1 MEMLEKSDGTND
13 VKSGT
18 EIKIDYFSGTFEFRN
33 LSDDDEL
40 KDVEGTVKAVAHL
53 LNVPKEE
60 IFEAE
65 YGKGNYRYLFQMGD
79 GIELRICGPM
89 NKLGHRTCSLQMKGS
104 GCRYF
109 ERNNPNKDW
118 EELLI
123 SFSTFFEMN
132 ATRIDIAIDDYDGD
146 VIPFSWLWQKI
157 EIRSYTSTFNSPP
170 TFIKNERDGSSITF
184 GSRKSTQMLVIY
196 EKDKEQRSK
205 GYEHNQ
211 PYWTRIEMRFQH
223 EKADL
228 VYDDVI
234 YAFMGEIRFPEEKKI
249 PKGEES
255 FKQLSSAILYRML
268 DIKEDSDYDD
278 RNKSKV
284 PTDANWLKFLG
295 YVEKAKFAPLT
306 KTEPKW
312 LRHELYIKENI
323 PTYLLVKYLLANKNP
338 QQFGKDMLKLLC
350 ASLEDF
356 VDKKN
361 KLKKTNIFL
370 KELNINFLDDNAICD
385 IEADLENYLL
395 DEELPF

>member
-1 MEMLEKSDGTND
+1 
-13 VKSGT
+13 
-18 EIKIDYFSGTFEFRN
+18 
-33 LSDDDEL
+33 
-40 KDVEGTVKAVAHL
+40 
-53 LNVPKEE
+53 
-60 IFEAE
+60 
-65 YGKGNYRYLFQMGD
+65 
-79 GIELRICGPM
+79 
-89 NKLGHRTCSLQMKGS
+89 
-104 GCRYF
+104 
-109 ERNNPNKDW
+109 
-118 EELLI
+118 
-123 SFSTFFEMN
+123 MN

-146 VIPFSWLWQKI
+146 VIPFGWLWQKI
-157 EIRSYTSTFNSPP
+157 ENRSYTSTFNSPP

-228 VYDDVI
+228 VYDDVM
-234 YAFMGEIRFPEEKKI
+234 YAFMGEIRFPEKKKI
-249 PKGEES
+249 PKGEEG
-255 FKQLSSAILYRML
+255 FKLLSSAILYRML

-295 YVEKAKFAPLT
+295 FIEKAKFAPLT
-306 KTEPKW
+306 KAEPKW

-338 QQFGKDMLKLLC
+338 QQFGKEMLKLLYY
-350 ASLEDF
+350 SLEDF

-361 KLKKTNIFL
+361 KLKKTNTFL
-370 KELNINFLDDNAICD
+370 KELDINLLDDNTLYD
-385 IEADLENYLL
+385 IEDDLENYLL

>member
-1 MEMLEKSDGTND
+1 MKLLEKSDGTND

-18 EIKIDYFSGTFEFRN
+18 EIKIDYFTGTFEFRN
-33 LSDDDEL
+33 YDEEQEL
-40 KDVEGTVKAVAHL
+40 KDVEDTVNLVAEL

-65 YGKGNYRYLFQMGD
+65 YGKGNYRYLFNMGD
-79 GIELRICGPM
+79 GIELRICGPI
-89 NKLGHRTCSLQMKGS
+89 NKMGHRTCSLQMKGS

-118 EELLI
+118 KDLLI
-123 SFSTFFEMN
+123 SFSVYFEMN

-157 EIRSYTSTFNSPP
+157 ENRSYTSTFNSPP
-170 TFIKNERDGSSITF
+170 TFTRNERDGSSITF
-184 GSRKSTQMLVIY
+184 GSRKSTQMIVIY

-205 GYEHNQ
+205 GFEHNQ

-228 VYDDVI
+228 VYDDVMF
-234 YAFMGEIRFPEEKKI
+234 AFMGKVRFPEEKKI
-249 PKGEES
+249 PEGEEG
-255 FKQLSSAILYRML
+255 FKIFSSSILYRML
-268 DIKEDSDYDD
+268 DIKEESEYDD

-295 YVEKAKFAPLT
+295 NVEKGKFAPPS
-306 KTEPKW
+306 KAEPKW
-312 LRHELYIKENI
+312 LRHEMYIKENI

-338 QQFGKDMLKLLC
+338 NQFGKEMLKTLC
-350 ASLEDF
+350 LSLEDF
-356 VDKKN
+356 IDKKN
-361 KLKKTNIFL
+361 KLKKTNTYL
-370 KELNINFLDDNAICD
+370 KELDIDLLDDNAVYD
-385 IEADLENYLL
+385 IETDLEKYLL

>member
-40 KDVEGTVKAVAHL
+40 KDVEGTVEAIANL

-60 IFEAE
+60 ILEAD
-65 YGKGNYRYLFQMGD
+65 YGKGNYRYLFHLGD
-79 GIELRICGPM
+79 GIELRICGPI
-89 NKLGHRTCSLQMKGS
+89 NKMGHRTCSLQMKGS

-109 ERNNPNKDW
+109 ERNNPDKDW

-146 VIPFSWLWQKI
+146 IIPFSWLWKKI
-157 EIRSYTSTFNSPP
+157 ENRSFTSTFNSPP

-249 PKGEES
+249 PKGEEG

-284 PTDANWLKFLG
+284 PTDPNWLKFLG

-306 KTEPKW
+306 KVEPKW

-350 ASLEDF
+350 ASIEDF

-361 KLKKTNIFL
+361 KLKKANIFL
-370 KELNINFLDDNAICD
+370 KELNINLLDDNTLYD
-385 IEADLENYLL
+385 IEDELETYLL